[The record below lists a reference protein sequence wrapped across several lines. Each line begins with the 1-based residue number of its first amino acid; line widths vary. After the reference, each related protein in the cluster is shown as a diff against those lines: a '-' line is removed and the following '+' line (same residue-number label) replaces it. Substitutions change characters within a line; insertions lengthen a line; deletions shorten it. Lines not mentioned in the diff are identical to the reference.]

1 MFRTLINSFKNKE
14 VRRKILFTLALV
26 AIYRLGAWIPIP
38 GLRESIY
45 GDAAGGGADTLLGLM
60 SAITGGALNNGAIL
74 AVGVAPYIN
83 ASIIMQLLTVAIPP
97 LERLSKQGDEGRK
110 KITKLTLGLT
120 LILAAA
126 QGIGIVISWNNAGG
140 LNTDMM
146 TNFGWGLTLSR
157 WLIGTAIVIMLV
169 AGAAFTVWIG
179 ERITE
184 AGVSNGISILIFVG
198 IVASAGLA
206 LVNVGR
212 NIFVDQGDYATRAA
226 IELLGFL
233 GLVIVIFG
241 LIVFVDLSERRV
253 PIQYAKQIKGRKM
266 YGGQSTHIPIKLN
279 ASGVLPIIFAMAII
293 TFPQLLGQ
301 IFFQE
306 SGWFIWWSQNLGVG
320 TWLYFLLTGILIFL
334 FSFFYARIQFQ
345 PEEVSRNIQQHGGFI
360 PGIRPGKPTSEYL
373 SRISTRLTLFG
384 AIFLTFI
391 AVVPA
396 IIFTQVLPGQPMLVN
411 AFSATGLLIVV
422 SVALEFDKSLE
433 SQLMMKQYKGFL
445 K

>member
-120 LILAAA
+120 LLLAMA
-126 QGIGIVISWNNAGG
+126 QGIGIAVSWNNAGG
-140 LNTDMM
+140 FNTDMM
-146 TNFGWGLTLSR
+146 TTFGWNETLSR
-157 WLIGTAIVIMLV
+157 WLIGITIVTLLV

-184 AGVSNGISILIFVG
+184 MGVSNGISILIFVG
-198 IVASAGLA
+198 IIASAGLA
-206 LVNVGR
+206 LVSVAQRAFTEPGE
-212 NIFVDQGDYATRAA
+212 YATRTA

-233 GLVIVIFG
+233 AMVVVIFG

-293 TFPQLLGQ
+293 TFPQLLGSL
-301 IFFQE
+301 FFQE
-306 SGWFIWWSQNLGVG
+306 SNWFIWYATYMGVG
-320 TWLYFLLTGILIFL
+320 SWPYFLLTGILIFL

-396 IIFTQVLPGQPMLVN
+396 VIFSLVIDAPMLIN